1 MANKTRKNIDPYLLE
16 LKQANLGRML
26 EQAKVLHQQGE
37 LRKVTAPASRVPRK
51 SEPII
56 VLSSDA

>member
-1 MANKTRKNIDPYLLE
+1 MANKTRKNIDPYLLD
-16 LKQANLGRML
+16 LKQASLDRMF

-37 LRKVTAPASRVPRK
+37 LRKVTTPASRVPRK
-51 SEPII
+51 SEPIR

>member
-1 MANKTRKNIDPYLLE
+1 MANKTRKNIAPYLLE

-37 LRKVTAPASRVPRK
+37 LRKVTAPTSRVRSK
-51 SEPII
+51 SEPIR

>member
-16 LKQANLGRML
+16 LKQASLGRMF
-26 EQAKVLHQQGE
+26 EQAKVLRQQGN
-37 LRKVTAPASRVPRK
+37 LRKVIVPTSRVRSK
-51 SEPII
+51 SEPIR